1 MTDSRLSDALTEESA
16 EQDVPGFRKKRNLC
30 RELLLGDTGVY
41 YVAHYTGGVL
51 DFTLDLLDHPSAPAA
66 VDDASAAQRRDAH
79 GRAGAQLVYRAADL
93 SRRVW
98 ELQCGALV
106 RLAVQTRTDLV
117 FCNTVIGGEHVV
129 GFGWLPE
136 QPSDVVVDPAQ
147 ASDIDRAAAR
157 LATALRQ
164 LVRLPSQNPGG
175 WQTAGDAQEP
185 VASSNA
191 NFVAYVVGVPESAEL
206 LSTAL
211 RPAGLHY
218 LSHHRAGEQTAA
230 ADILRHPDLESFFS
244 RGVTV
249 AGRRARYERLA
260 GDLSL
265 LALQVSRDLRRTVA
279 GQVERLVLD
288 LEIGAVFYYL
298 LGPEEYLFGVALD
311 QDWVTQADRDM
322 SAVGRQLAPSKVRTT
337 GT

>member
-1 MTDSRLSDALTEESA
+1 MTDPQLVDALVEESA

-30 RELLLGDTGVY
+30 RELLLGDTGIY
-41 YVAHYTGGVL
+41 HIAHYTGGVL
-51 DFTLDLLDHPSAPAA
+51 DFSLDILDHASTPAA
-66 VDDASAAQRRDAH
+66 LDGAEPAQRREAH
-79 GRAGAQLVYRAADL
+79 RRAGAQLVYRAADL

-98 ELQCGALV
+98 ELQCGGLV
-106 RLAVQTRTDLV
+106 RLAVQTRADLV
-117 FCNTVIGGEHVV
+117 FCNTVTGGEHVV
-129 GFGWLPE
+129 GFGSLPPAGTE
-136 QPSDVVVDPAQ
+136 AVADPSR
-147 ASDIDRAAAR
+147 ASGIDRAAAQ

-175 WQTAGDAQEP
+175 WLTADNAQVP
-185 VASSNA
+185 VTASTA
-191 NFVAYVVGVPESAEL
+191 DVMAYVVGSPESGGL
-206 LSTAL
+206 LSTTL

-230 ADILRHPDLESFFS
+230 ADILRHPELESFFS

-279 GQVERLVLD
+279 GEAERLVLD

-298 LGPEEYLFGVALD
+298 LAPEEYLFGVALD
-311 QDWVTQADRDM
+311 QDWVTQADLDM
-322 SAVGRQLAPSKVRTT
+322 SAVGRQLARLDVPT

>member
-1 MTDSRLSDALTEESA
+1 MTDPQLIEALEEESA
-16 EQDVPGFRKKRNLC
+16 EQDVPGFRKKRKLC
-30 RELLLGDTGVY
+30 RELLLGGTGIY
-41 YVAHYTGGVL
+41 HIAHYTGGVL
-51 DFTLDLLDHPSAPAA
+51 DFSLDLLGHPSAPVAIDGA
-66 VDDASAAQRRDAH
+66 EPAQRRETH
-79 GRAGAQLVYRAADL
+79 RLVGAQLVYRAADL

-98 ELQCGALV
+98 ELQCGGLV
-106 RLAVQTRTDLV
+106 RLAVQTRADLV

-129 GFGWLPE
+129 GFGSLPASTTDAVAD
-136 QPSDVVVDPAQ
+136 PSRAGE
-147 ASDIDRAAAR
+147 IDRAAAQ

-175 WQTAGDAQEP
+175 WQTAGDAQVP
-185 VASSNA
+185 VSPSTVD
-191 NFVAYVVGVPESAEL
+191 FMAYVVGSPEVGGL
-206 LSTAL
+206 LTTAL

-230 ADILRHPDLESFFS
+230 ADILRHPDLEPFFS

-249 AGRRARYERLA
+249 AGRRTRYERLA

-265 LALQVSRDLRRTVA
+265 LSLQVSRDLRRTVA

-298 LGPEEYLFGVALD
+298 LAPEEYLFGVALD
-311 QDWVTQADRDM
+311 QDWVTQADLDM
-322 SAVGRQLAPSKVRTT
+322 SAVGRQLTGSDTRTST
-337 GT
+337 

>member
-1 MTDSRLSDALTEESA
+1 MTDPQLTEALEEESA
-16 EQDVPGFRKKRNLC
+16 EQDVPAFRKKRKLC
-30 RELLLGDTGVY
+30 RELLLGGTGIY
-41 YVAHYTGGVL
+41 HIAFYTGGVL
-51 DFTLDLLDHPSAPAA
+51 DFSLDLLGHPSAPAA
-66 VDDASAAQRRDAH
+66 IDEAEPGQRREAH
-79 GRAGAQLVYRAADL
+79 RRAGAQLVYRAADL
-93 SRRVW
+93 SQRVW
-98 ELQCGALV
+98 ELQCGGLV

-117 FCNTVIGGEHVV
+117 FCYRVIGGEHVV
-129 GFGWLPE
+129 GFGALPS
-136 QPSDVVVDPAQ
+136 PTTGAVADPTQ
-147 ASDIDRAAAR
+147 ASEIDRAAAQ

-175 WQTAGDAQEP
+175 WQTAGDAQVP
-185 VASSNA
+185 VSSSTVD
-191 NFVAYVVGVPESAEL
+191 FEAYTAGLPESSGL
-206 LSTAL
+206 LTTAL

-230 ADILRHPDLESFFS
+230 ADILRHPDLEPFFS

-265 LALQVSRDLRRTVA
+265 LSLQVSRDLRRTVS
-279 GQVERLVLD
+279 GEVDRLVLD

-311 QDWVTQADRDM
+311 QDWVTQADLDM
-322 SAVGRQLAPSKVRTT
+322 SAVGRRLT
-337 GT
+337 GTDTQTST